1 VARVVFIGTEEFSL
15 AMIEETVRLGAE
27 VVASFS
33 LTREWSAKFP
43 EWRDFGDVAALLGVE
58 HHAVS
63 SIRAPEV
70 LERLKELQPDA
81 LLVMGIPQL
90 LTPEMIAS
98 ARLGAIATH
107 PSLLPR
113 NRGLNAIPWHL
124 LREEAEGGLSV
135 FAISPRMDDG
145 PIIDRRRFRITLTDD
160 ARKLYDRVTAAG
172 REMLPGVLG
181 MIDCGR
187 IPMESGTPQEERL
200 ATYLPKRLPDR
211 RIDWMCNA
219 RRIYDL
225 VRALTDPYGGAFGW
239 LGNRRMTVWE
249 AGFSHE
255 PIVARPGEVV
265 KMTDRGVEV
274 ATGAGL
280 IVLRRVQVGDAVEL
294 APDVFERERIHVG
307 AVLP

>member
-1 VARVVFIGTEEFSL
+1 MARVVFIGTEEFSL
-15 AMIEETVRLGAE
+15 AMLEETVRLGAE

-33 LTREWSAKFP
+33 LTREWAAAFP

-58 HHAVS
+58 HHAVG

-70 LERLKELQPDA
+70 LGRLKELRPDA

-113 NRGLNAIPWHL
+113 NRGLHAIPWHL
-124 LREEAEGGLSV
+124 LRDEPEGGLSV
-135 FAISPRMDDG
+135 FPIGAGMDDG
-145 PIIDRRRFRITLTDD
+145 PILDRRRFRIALTDD

-181 MIDCGR
+181 MIDRGR
-187 IPMESGTPQEERL
+187 IDAEPQEERL

-255 PIVARPGEVV
+255 PIVARPGEIV
-265 KMTDRGVEV
+265 KMTERGVEV

-280 IVLRRVQVGDAVEL
+280 IVLRRVQVGEAIQPAL
-294 APDVFERERIHVG
+294 DVFERERIHVG